1 LLLFSQGNKEM
12 SSSVLK
18 VDFHCHSEAS
28 PDSLSKPNDI
38 IATARE
44 RGLDRLVITD
54 HNSIRGALRCK
65 ELAPELIIVG
75 EEIQT
80 TCSEFLAAYVTKEVP
95 RDLEPKEAIKRLR
108 DQGAFISVS
117 HPFDPHRGWQLRNL
131 MEIIDL
137 VDAIEVFN
145 ARCYKPEWNLQA
157 FEFAE
162 IHGLHGTV
170 GSDSHSLYEIGGARI
185 VLPEFNSADELRDII
200 GAGQVEAELAS
211 PLVHLGSR
219 YARWV
224 KGIFPAGE
232 E

>member
-1 LLLFSQGNKEM
+1 M
-12 SSSVLK
+12 TSSVLK

-28 PDSLSKPNDI
+28 PDSLSKPSEI
-38 IATARE
+38 IATARA

-54 HNSIRGALRCK
+54 HNNIKGALRCK
-65 ELAPELIIVG
+65 ELAPDLIIVG
-75 EEIQT
+75 EEVQT

-117 HPFDPHRGWQLRNL
+117 HPFDPHRGWQLRDL
-131 MEIIDL
+131 MEIIEL

-162 IHGLHGTV
+162 KHDLSGTV

-185 VLPEFNSADELRDII
+185 LLPEFDSADDLRKVIQL
-200 GAGQVEAELAS
+200 GQVEAELAS

-219 YARWV
+219 YAKWI
-224 KGIFPAGE
+224 KGIFPVE
-232 E
+232 EK

>member
-1 LLLFSQGNKEM
+1 MDILTVST
-12 SSSVLK
+12 LK

-28 PDSLSKPNDI
+28 PDSLSKPAEL

-54 HNSIRGALRCK
+54 HNNIRGALRCK
-65 ELAPELIIVG
+65 ELAPDLIIVG
-75 EEIQT
+75 EEVQT
-80 TCSEFLAAYVTKEVP
+80 TCSELLAAFVTREVP
-95 RDLEPKEAIKRLR
+95 RDLEPKEAIKHLR

-117 HPFDPHRGWQLRNL
+117 HPFDPNRGWQLRDL
-131 MEIIDL
+131 LEIIDL

-162 IHGLHGTV
+162 ERGIPGTV
-170 GSDSHSLYEIGGARI
+170 GSDSHSLYEIGGAQI
-185 VLPEFNSADELRDII
+185 LLPGFNNADELRTVI
-200 GAGQVEAELAS
+200 GHGQVEAELAS

-219 YARWV
+219 YARFI
-224 KGIFPAGE
+224 KGVFPTE
-232 E
+232 EK

>member
-1 LLLFSQGNKEM
+1 LTAST
-12 SSSVLK
+12 LK

-28 PDSLSKPNDI
+28 PDSLSRPAEI
-38 IATARE
+38 IASARE
-44 RGLDRLVITD
+44 HGLDRLVITD
-54 HNSIRGALRCK
+54 HNNIRGALRCK
-65 ELAPELIIVG
+65 ELAPDLIIVG
-75 EEIQT
+75 EEVQT

-117 HPFDPHRGWQLRNL
+117 HPFDPHRGWQLPDL
-131 MEIIDL
+131 LEIIEL

-145 ARCYKPEWNLQA
+145 ARCYKPEWNIKA

-162 IHGLHGTV
+162 EHGLPGTV
-170 GSDSHSLYEIGGARI
+170 GSDSHSLYEIGGAGI
-185 VLPEFNSADELRDII
+185 LLPAFNSADELRTVI
-200 GAGQVEAELAS
+200 GHGQVEAELAS

-224 KGIFPAGE
+224 KGIFPGGE
-232 E
+232 